1 MSDLVWIN
9 NFPKHVR
16 GTYRIKSDGES
27 SESEK
32 LDLAKKLIKEVAV
45 KAGITV
51 LLDAKMQGN
60 GWVLIWWPASE
71 IRHQATDQII
81 N

>member
-16 GTYRIKSDGES
+16 GTYRIKSDDEG
-27 SESEK
+27 SEAEK
-32 LDLAKKLIKEVAV
+32 LELAKQLIK
-45 KAGITV
+45 KAATNANITV
-51 LLDAKMQGN
+51 LLDAKLSGN
-60 GWVLIWWPASE
+60 GWILLWWPASE
-71 IRHQATDQII
+71 IRHLASDQII